1 MSEASEVDALV
12 MRPELDEYKGAAIAK
27 AERGEC
33 EGNCDE
39 HRGET
44 RCVRVYDKEHGS
56 DWGWFSYCE
65 EAIEEDTRRG
75 MAFID
80 A

>member
-1 MSEASEVDALV
+1 MTEQLDVFV
-12 MRPELDEYKGAAIAK
+12 RRPELDKYKDAAIAK

-33 EGNCDE
+33 EGGCE
-39 HRGET
+39 GHRGET
-44 RCVRVYDKEHGS
+44 RCVRAVDKEHGN

-75 MAFID
+75 LALID